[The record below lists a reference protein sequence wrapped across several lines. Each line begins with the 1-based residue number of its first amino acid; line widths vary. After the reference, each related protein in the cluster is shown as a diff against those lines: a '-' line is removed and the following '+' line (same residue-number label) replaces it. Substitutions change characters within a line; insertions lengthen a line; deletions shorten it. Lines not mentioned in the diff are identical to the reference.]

1 MVSSLEN
8 LMTVS
13 EKTMWG
19 SASALKLAARVY
31 RSKIRV
37 KSSGKRLVRFCSD
50 TRRFAVP
57 GNLCRLMSVELSE
70 GVMLEG
76 FVEAVLSARG

>member
-8 LMTVS
+8 RMTVS

-37 KSSGKRLVRFCSD
+37 KSSGKRLVRFCND

-57 GNLCRLMSVELSE
+57 GNLWRLMSVELSE
-70 GVMLEG
+70 GVMLGG